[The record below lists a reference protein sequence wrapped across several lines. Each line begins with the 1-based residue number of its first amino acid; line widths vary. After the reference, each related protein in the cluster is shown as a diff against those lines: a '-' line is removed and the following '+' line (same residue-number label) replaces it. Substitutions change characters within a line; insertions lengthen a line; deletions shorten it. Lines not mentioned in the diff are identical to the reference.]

1 MVEMPHTIS
10 SKHAV
15 VLTFE
20 DTQTTR
26 GAVPGTWR
34 GHGLTHG
41 TVVPVLASVIYRRHV
56 STRVY
61 V

>member
-1 MVEMPHTIS
+1 MVEMSNTIS

-56 STRVY
+56 NTRVY